1 MRLYLILRENA
12 RFLYFLFSLLF
23 LQYGPELKA
32 SEHVTS
38 SKECIEGEQSLTMQ
52 EVEKLQVRHFDVIFS
67 NRLLGGLF

>member
-1 MRLYLILRENA
+1 MRLRAILRENA
-12 RFLYFLFSLLF
+12 RFSYFPPL

-67 NRLLGGLF
+67 NRILGGLF